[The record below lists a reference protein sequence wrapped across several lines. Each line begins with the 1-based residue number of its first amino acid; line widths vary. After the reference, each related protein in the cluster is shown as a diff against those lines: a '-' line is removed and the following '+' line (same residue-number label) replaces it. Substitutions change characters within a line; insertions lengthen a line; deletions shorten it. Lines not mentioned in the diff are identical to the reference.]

1 MLTLTETD
9 RMTAARFTGW
19 SRRSIIAVT
28 AATLLPITLAAQ
40 EPRPLELRSWAP
52 SRVTT
57 APFALSGDLTSC
69 TLVRC
74 NQTASFFARTLLPFD
89 IGVTTGV
96 RLNDLGTMRL
106 GGRSALGSLYLDY
119 DVGPLRMWSG
129 VTAGNN
135 RRDEATTPDPAPGIE
150 SGLSLRWRRV
160 NVAVSGAGGRTLTPM
175 AGNRIVRAQPVI
187 RTFQDSLGRSYSDT
201 TYPPTGD
208 STGTSSGRWSSTEA
222 RITWQQE
229 RWWITARAGRLTSTR
244 QSAALWAGVQA
255 GRELSRGV
263 SLLLGAGTGSP
274 ATTSLGERN
283 ASPHFSL
290 GFGFNTALLSNRGNI
305 GAPEVASRPF
315 AISHLGNG
323 RYRVAL
329 RLERG
334 GVHSVDIACDCDG
347 WKPQPMTRVDNLW
360 TVDMR
365 ARPGVHHVSIRVD
378 GGGWIA
384 PPGLA
389 PIDDDFAGQAGL
401 LVVP

>member
-28 AATLLPITLAAQ
+28 AATLLPITVAAQ
-40 EPRPLELRSWAP
+40 EPRPLELRSWTP
-52 SRVTT
+52 SRITT

-74 NQTASFFARTLLPFD
+74 NQTASLFGTTTLPFD
-89 IGVTTGV
+89 V
-96 RLNDLGTMRL
+96 RLSAGLRMNDLGTTQL

-119 DVGPLRMWSG
+119 DAGALRIWSG
-129 VTAGNN
+129 ATTGHT
-135 RRDEATTPDPAPGIE
+135 RRDEAITPDPAPGIE

-160 NVAVSGAGGRTLTPM
+160 NVALSAAGGRALTPV
-175 AGNRIVRAQPVI
+175 AGNRMARAQPVI
-187 RTFQDSLGRSYSDT
+187 RNYQDSLGRSYSDT

-208 STGTSSGRWSSTEA
+208 SVGTSRDRWSSTEA
-222 RITWQQE
+222 RITWREE
-229 RWWITARAGRLTSTR
+229 RWWITARAGRLASTR
-244 QSAALWAGVQA
+244 QSTALWAGVQA

-263 SLLLGAGTGSP
+263 SLLLGAGTSSR
-274 ATTSLGERN
+274 AMTFLGERN

-290 GFGFNTALLSNRGNI
+290 GFGFNTALLSHSESVERPD
-305 GAPEVASRPF
+305 ALSRPF
-315 AISHLGNG
+315 AISDLGNG
-323 RYRVAL
+323 RYHVTM
-329 RLERG
+329 RLAER
-334 GVHSVDIACDCDG
+334 GVHSVEIACDCDG
-347 WKPQPMTRVDNLW
+347 WKPRPMTPIENVW
-360 TVDMR
+360 TVDVD
-365 ARPGVHHVSIRVD
+365 ARPGVHHISIRVD

>member
-52 SRVTT
+52 SRVAT

-74 NQTASFFARTLLPFD
+74 NQTASFFARTLVPFD
-89 IGVTTGV
+89 IGLTTGV
-96 RLNDLGTMRL
+96 RMNDLGTMQL

-119 DVGPLRMWSG
+119 DAGPLRMWSG
-129 VTAGNN
+129 ITTGHN
-135 RRDEATTPDPAPGIE
+135 RRDEAITPDPAPGVE

-160 NVAVSGAGGRTLTPM
+160 NVALSEARGRTLTSV
-175 AGNRIVRAQPVI
+175 AGNRMVRAQPVI
-187 RTFQDSLGRSYSDT
+187 RDFQDSLGRYYSDT
-201 TYPPTGD
+201 TYAPSGD
-208 STGTSSGRWSSTEA
+208 SAGTSSDRWSSTEA
-222 RITWQQE
+222 RITWREE
-229 RWWITARAGRLTSTR
+229 RWWITARAGRLTSTQ

-263 SLLLGAGTGSP
+263 SLLLGAGTGSR
-274 ATTSLGERN
+274 AMTSLGERN

-290 GFGFNTALLSNRGNI
+290 GFGFNTALLSNRGDV
-305 GAPEVASRPF
+305 GVSEVASRPF
-315 AISHLGNG
+315 AISDLGNG
-323 RYRVAL
+323 RYRVL
-329 RLERG
+329 IRIERG
-334 GVHSVDIACDCDG
+334 GVASVEIACDCDG
-347 WKPQPMTRVDNLW
+347 WKPQPMTRIDNVW
-360 TVDMR
+360 TVDVR
-365 ARPGVHHVSIRVD
+365 ALTGVHHVSIRVD